1 MEGALY
7 RVVGRYIFDDRGD
20 AALSKPLSMKNLDW
34 AVLVFVLLFIVIYG
48 IYKSRKVKT
57 SESFLGGKTNPW
69 WMVGLSIM
77 ATQASAITFLSTPG
91 QAYHDGLGFVQFYFG
106 LPLAMV
112 ILCVWVLPK
121 FFKMNVLTAYEYL
134 EKRFGLST
142 RILTAILFLIQRGLA
157 AGITI
162 FAPAIILSTIL
173 GWNLMLTNIVIG
185 SLVVFYTLIGGT
197 EAVSQTQ
204 KQQMFVIFIGMFLA
218 FFLIVQNLPLDLD
231 DALLYSGKMG
241 KLNPVSFEFNLNSR
255 YNIWSAFLGGTFLFL
270 SYFGTDQSQVQRY
283 LTGKSLKEA
292 RLGLLFNGLFKI
304 PMQFFILFIGVMVFV
319 FFQFE
324 KTPLNFNPLSQKLQN
339 NTEYR
344 AFNTEFNDLHEAKKA
359 KILEWKSE
367 HSETVMSELKVLQAK
382 EATIRQDVKKLIDT
396 AAPEIESNDKD
407 YVFIYYIL
415 NYLPTGV
422 IGLLIAVIL
431 SAAMSSTSSELNAL
445 ATTTVVDIY
454 KRNFAPDISEKKY
467 LNMSRL
473 FTLMWGMIAIFFA
486 VNASLFENL
495 IQAVNIIGSLF
506 YGVIL
511 GVFAIAFLFPRI
523 GGKAT
528 MWSILIV
535 EPVVILLYF
544 LDVKEVIE
552 LEFLWLNPI
561 GCLLMIGVASLL
573 EPFIKRAII

>member
-1 MEGALY
+1 MESILHFLNHNYFLY
-7 RVVGRYIFDDRGD
+7 DYCYVVIPK
-20 AALSKPLSMKNLDW
+20 LLSMKNLDW
-34 AVLVFVLLFIVIYG
+34 VVLIVVTLFIVIYG
-48 IYKSRKVKT
+48 IYKSKKVKT

-69 WMVGLSIM
+69 WMVGLGIM

-106 LPLAMV
+106 LPIAMV

-173 GWNLMLTNIVIG
+173 GWNLMLTNIMIG
-185 SLVVFYTLIGGT
+185 ALVMVYTLVGGT

-218 FFLIVQNLPLDLD
+218 FFLILQKLPLDLN
-231 DALLYSGKMG
+231 DALLYSGSMG
-241 KLNPVSFEFNLNSR
+241 KINPISFEFDVTNR

-283 LTGKSLKEA
+283 ITGKSLKEA

-324 KTPLNFNPLSQKLQN
+324 KTPLNFNPLSKKLENNIEYQN
-339 NTEYR
+339 LNSNFDR
-344 AFNTEFNDLHEAKKA
+344 LHEQKKA
-359 KILEWKSE
+359 KIIEWKSG
-367 HSETVMSELKVLQAK
+367 HSASVMTELKDLQAK
-382 EATIRQDVKKLIDT
+382 EVEIRKEVKKLIEKK
-396 AAPEIESNDKD
+396 APEIESNDKD

-415 NYLPTGV
+415 NYLPTGI

-431 SAAMSSTSSELNAL
+431 SAAMSSTSSELSAL

-454 KRNFAPDISEKKY
+454 KRNFAPDISEKKS
-467 LNMSRL
+467 MQASRF
-473 FTLMWGMIAIFFA
+473 FTLFWGVVAIFFA

-511 GVFAIAFLFPRI
+511 GVFAIAFLFPKI

-535 EPVVILLYF
+535 EPIVILVYF
-544 LDVKEVIE
+544 LDMKEVIE
-552 LEFLWLNPI
+552 LEFLWLNPL
-561 GCLLMIGVASLL
+561 GCLLMIASASLL
-573 EPFIKRAII
+573 QPFMKKEIV

>member
-1 MEGALY
+1 
-7 RVVGRYIFDDRGD
+7 
-20 AALSKPLSMKNLDW
+20 MKQLDW
-34 AVLVFVLLFIVIYG
+34 LVLIFVLLFIVIYG
-48 IYKSRKVKT
+48 IYKSKKIKT

-91 QAYHDGLGFVQFYFG
+91 QAYNDGLGFVQFYFG
-106 LPLAMV
+106 LPIAMV

-185 SLVVFYTLIGGT
+185 SLVTIYTLAGGT

-204 KQQMFVIFIGMFLA
+204 KQQMIVIFIGMFLA
-218 FFLIVQNLPLDLD
+218 FFLILKNLPLDLN
-231 DALLYSGKMG
+231 DALLYSGSMG
-241 KLNPVSFEFNLNSR
+241 KINPVSFKFDLNSR
-255 YNIWSAFLGGTFLFL
+255 YNIWSALLGGTFLFL

-339 NTEYR
+339 NTEYKSLN
-344 AFNTEFNDLHEAKKA
+344 ADFDKIYQEKKE
-359 KILEWKSE
+359 KIAEWE
-367 HSETVMSELKVLQAK
+367 NGHSDAVMSELKVLQAK
-382 EATIRQDVKKLIDT
+382 EVVIREDAKKIIDK
-396 AAPEIESNDKD
+396 AAPDIESNDKD

-415 NYLPTGV
+415 HYLPTGIV
-422 IGLLIAVIL
+422 GLLIAVIL

-454 KRNFAPDISEKKY
+454 KRNFVPNISDKKY
-467 LNMSRL
+467 LYASRL
-473 FTLMWGMIAIFFA
+473 FTLMWGMIAVFFA

-506 YGVIL
+506 YGTIL
-511 GVFAIAFLFPRI
+511 GVFAIAFLLPKI

-535 EPVVILLYF
+535 EPIIILLYF
-544 LDVKEVIE
+544 LNVTEVIK

-561 GCLLMIGVASLL
+561 GCLLMIGVAGVL
-573 EPFIKRAII
+573 ERFVRREVT

>member
-1 MEGALY
+1 
-7 RVVGRYIFDDRGD
+7 
-20 AALSKPLSMKNLDW
+20 MKELDW
-34 AVLVFVLLFIVIYG
+34 IVLIGVLLFIVVYG
-48 IYKSRKVKT
+48 IYKSRQVKT
-57 SESFLGGKTNPW
+57 SDSFLGGKTNPW
-69 WMVGLSIM
+69 WMVGLGIM

-91 QAYHDGLGFVQFYFG
+91 QAFNDGLGFVQFYFG
-106 LPLAMV
+106 LPIAMV

-185 SLVVFYTLIGGT
+185 TLVTIYTLIGGT

-204 KQQMFVIFIGMFLA
+204 KQQMIVIFIGMFLA
-218 FFLIVQNLPLDLD
+218 FFLIMQNLPLDLN
-231 DALLYSGKMG
+231 DALIYSGQMG
-241 KLNPVSFEFNLNSR
+241 KINPVNFEFDVSNR

-292 RLGLLFNGLFKI
+292 RLGLIFNGLFKI

-324 KTPLNFNPLSQKLQN
+324 KTPLNFNPLSQKLAN
-339 NTEYR
+339 TTEYR
-344 AFNTEFNDLHEAKKA
+344 ELSTKFDENFELKKS
-359 KILEWKSE
+359 KIAEWKSSR
-367 HSETVMSELKVLQAK
+367 SEVVMSELKELQAN
-382 EATIRQDVKKLIDT
+382 EVSIRADVKKLIDEK
-396 AAPEIESNDKD
+396 APEIESNDKD

-415 NYLPTGV
+415 NYLPIGI

-431 SAAMSSTSSELNAL
+431 SAAMSSTASELNAL

-454 KRNFAPDISEKKY
+454 KRNFAPNISEKNC
-467 LNMSRL
+467 LNASRL

-511 GVFAIAFLFPRI
+511 GVFAIAFLLPKV

-528 MWSILIV
+528 MWSILLV
-535 EPVVILLYF
+535 EPIIILLYI
-544 LDVKEVIE
+544 LDFKEIIE

-561 GCLLMIGVASLL
+561 GCLLMVFVGILI
-573 EPFIKRAII
+573 ENIFIKKRI

>member
-573 EPFIKRAII
+573 QRILVKT

>member
-1 MEGALY
+1 
-7 RVVGRYIFDDRGD
+7 
-20 AALSKPLSMKNLDW
+20 MKNLDW
-34 AVLVFVLLFIVIYG
+34 AVLVFVLLFIVVYG
-48 IYKSRKVKT
+48 IYKSRKIKT
-57 SESFLGGKTNPW
+57 SDSFLGGKTNPW

-91 QAYHDGLGFVQFYFG
+91 QAFHDGLGFVQFYFG
-106 LPLAMV
+106 LPIAMV

-185 SLVVFYTLIGGT
+185 TLVTIYTLVGGT

-204 KQQMFVIFIGMFLA
+204 KQQMIVIFIGMFLA
-218 FFLIVQNLPLDLD
+218 FFLILENLPLDLN
-231 DALLYSGKMG
+231 DALLYSGAMG
-241 KLNPVSFEFNLNSR
+241 KINPVCFVFDVNNR

-324 KTPLNFNPLSQKLQN
+324 KTPLNFNPLSENLKTNAQYQK
-339 NTEYR
+339 
-344 AFNTEFNDLHEAKKA
+344 FNTEFDQVHLDKKE
-359 KILEWKSE
+359 KIAEWKE
-367 HSETVMSELKVLQAK
+367 GHSETVMAELKVLQAK
-382 EATIRQDVKKLIDT
+382 EVTIRADVKKLINEK
-396 AAPEIESNDKD
+396 APEIESNDKD

-415 NYLPTGV
+415 NYLPTGIV
-422 IGLLIAVIL
+422 GLLIAVIL

-467 LNMSRL
+467 LNASRL

-506 YGVIL
+506 YGTIL
-511 GVFAIAFLFPRI
+511 GVFAIAFLFPKI

-535 EPVVILLYF
+535 EPIIILLYF
-544 LDVKEVIE
+544 LEVKEVIK

-561 GCLLMIGVASLL
+561 GCLLMIASASLL
-573 EPFIKRAII
+573 QPMFGKEKA

>member
-1 MEGALY
+1 
-7 RVVGRYIFDDRGD
+7 
-20 AALSKPLSMKNLDW
+20 MKNLDW